1 MPEKD
6 EDILDS
12 LKRNAD
18 RLIEDLKKID
28 IDKEA
33 TSIMNETEKVLTHL
47 SGHIERKRMEMEK
60 AGVKDTI
67 KKDLGD
73 VEKGVEKIIKDLEK
87 IMK

>member
-28 IDKEA
+28 IDKET
-33 TSIMNETEKVLTHL
+33 TSIMNETEKVLTNL
-47 SGHIERKRMEMEK
+47 SGHIERKRMQMEK

-67 KKDLGD
+67 KKDIGD

-87 IMK
+87 IIN

>member
-47 SGHIERKRMEMEK
+47 SVHIERKRMEMEK